1 MQLQETYWGRISPT
15 SSPVEPVLK
24 PSTGNVEYLK
34 IPSDGTDDWEI
45 DYSQLKLNR
54 KVASG
59 SFGDL

>member
-1 MQLQETYWGRISPT
+1 M
-15 SSPVEPVLK
+15 K
-24 PSTGNVEYLK
+24 PSAEYLK

-45 DYSQLKLNR
+45 DYSQLKFSR